1 MLAPSVARY
10 DRCVMSA
17 AAPPASYERRRLG
30 RYELITPLGRGG
42 MATVYLARMHGAAGF
57 NRLVAV
63 KVLRDEL
70 LDDPQL
76 VTMFLDEARL
86 AARIRHPNVVEV
98 YDVETIEGE
107 LVIIMRWIEGASLSA
122 LQRSLPGDEPM
133 PVPLAMRLVHDALLG
148 LHAAHELETEDGES
162 AGLVHRDVSPP
173 NILVAIDGTVLL
185 TDFGI
190 ATAAGRLHSTGAHV
204 IRGKLAYMSPEQLD
218 GTKLDRR
225 TDVFAAG
232 IVLWELLAGRRL
244 FAAASEEALLR
255 QVHEMPIT
263 PPGAHRAGVPV
274 ALDEVCLTALER
286 DPERRFPTAAA
297 FATAIEQASRG
308 AMMDVRDVGKIVADR
323 LAVSIERHRAALR
336 RVPDAAPEP
345 EIHQDTMT
353 ATMPTLVAPLAQSQR
368 VAPVARPA
376 ATSSRGRAF
385 LAASVL
391 GGTML
396 VVAIV
401 IALGRKPMTL
411 PETNDAGAAR
421 AATGEAT
428 AAIVSSDP
436 PSLAAAPPSVATSA
450 SAVALPAPRSSRAHA
465 PASHRPGSHAP
476 GVVSPGTPPPP
487 SLKPTGAFVPTEP

>member
-1 MLAPSVARY
+1 
-10 DRCVMSA
+10 MSA
-17 AAPPASYERRRLG
+17 AVPPASYERRRLG

-148 LHAAHELETEDGES
+148 LHAAHELETEDGDS

-244 FAAASEEALLR
+244 FAAASEDALLR

-263 PPGAHRAGVPV
+263 PPGAHRTGVPV

-286 DPERRFPTAAA
+286 DPERRFSTAAA
-297 FATAIEQASRG
+297 FATAIEEASRG

-323 LAVSIERHRAALR
+323 LAASIERHRAALR
-336 RVPDAAPEP
+336 RVPADAAAEP
-345 EIHQDTMT
+345 EMHEQSMT
-353 ATMPTLVAPLAQSQR
+353 ATMPTLVAP
-368 VAPVARPA
+368 VARPA
-376 ATSSRGRAF
+376 ARSSRGRSI

-401 IALGRKPMTL
+401 IALERTPTAL
-411 PETNDAGAAR
+411 PETNDGGAAL
-421 AATGEAT
+421 AVTGEAT
-428 AAIVSSDP
+428 TAIVSPKPEP
-436 PSLAAAPPSVATSA
+436 PAPSPAAPPSIAAPSNANA
-450 SAVALPAPRSSRAHA
+450 SAAALPAPRSSKAHA
-465 PASHRPGSHAP
+465 PASHRPASHAP
-476 GVVSPGTPPPP
+476 GVVSTGTPPPP
-487 SLKPTGAFVPTEP
+487 SLRSTGAFVPTEP